1 MSNAPHDST
10 THDKHFYDSFMVVLG
25 LLILVAILLGLLA
38 RAIGLNTQATS
49 VLEDEN
55 LAVATAERLA
65 PVGKVAVAGADNSA
79 LEPPKP
85 QAAAGAVAADM
96 SGDQAYNT
104 ACAACHGLGVAGAP
118 KYGDKA
124 VWGDRIA
131 QGMPTLYKHA
141 VEGYQGKAGFMPAK
155 GGRMDLS
162 DKSVT
167 NAVDYIVAGSK

>member
-1 MSNAPHDST
+1 MSNAPHEST

-49 VLEDEN
+49 ILDDEN
-55 LAVATAERLA
+55 LAIATTERLS
-65 PVGKVAVAGADNSA
+65 PVGKVAIAGADNSS
-79 LEPPKP
+79 LEPPKQ
-85 QAAAGAVAADM
+85 QAAAVAAADI
-96 SGDQAYNT
+96 SGDQVYST
-104 ACAACHGLGVAGAP
+104 ACSACHGAGIAGAP

-124 VWGDRIA
+124 AWGARIG
-131 QGMPTLYKHA
+131 QGTATLYKHA
-141 VEGYQGKAGFMPAK
+141 LEGFQGKSGFMPAK

-167 NAVDYIVAGSK
+167 NAVDYMVAGSK